1 MKRALLPAFTALF
14 LYSCGGGST
23 ATTDPT
29 SADSTAT
36 PAAPVSGQQVDLAAH
51 DLPLLLTAPDAQ
63 LTGGMAPE
71 VVWKDQTG
79 LLEVRAGEH
88 FGLTIIEEPGDIA
101 RKKADLD
108 RDLLRKN
115 TILKETPDLLVY
127 RSEFPD
133 DPSLVYIHFHQVV
146 KAGDR
151 SFVVED
157 IAELRFN
164 EQDVERMV
172 VAITPK
178 QPA

>member
-1 MKRALLPAFTALF
+1 MKQVLLALVGSAILLG
-14 LYSCGGGST
+14 CGGGSGSGET
-23 ATTDPT
+23 GGE
-29 SADSTAT
+29 DSTAV
-36 PAAPVSGQQVDLAAH
+36 AAPTNTLDLAAH
-51 DLPLLLTAPDAQ
+51 DLPLVLNLPDKQLLGGAEAQ
-63 LTGGMAPE
+63 
-71 VVWKDQTG
+71 VVWKDQVG

-115 TILKETPDLLVY
+115 TILKETPELLVY

-133 DPSLVYIHFHQVV
+133 DPSLVYIRFHQLVR
-146 KAGDR
+146 AGDR

-157 IAELRFN
+157 IPELKFN
-164 EQDVERMV
+164 EQDVERMTAA
-172 VAITPK
+172 VAPK

>member
-1 MKRALLPAFTALF
+1 MKHVILAVVCSASLVA
-14 LYSCGGGST
+14 CGGGSGTADPGTSDTT
-23 ATTDPT
+23 ATSVP
-29 SADSTAT
+29 AT
-36 PAAPVSGQQVDLAAH
+36 NNVDLAAH
-51 DLPLLLTAPDAQ
+51 DLPLLLSLPDKQLLGGADAQ
-63 LTGGMAPE
+63 
-71 VVWKDQTG
+71 VVWKDQIG

-101 RKKADLD
+101 RKKADLE

-133 DPSLVYIHFHQVV
+133 DPALVYIRFHQLVRV
-146 KAGDR
+146 GDR

-157 IAELRFN
+157 IPELKFN
-164 EQDVERMV
+164 EQDVERMTA
-172 VAITPK
+172 AISAK